1 MKEIM
6 KDKRTCFLLYC
17 LCFLLMMSCNSI
29 KIGTGQLMQY
39 TNISNIVPSC
49 QIITHT
55 LRSREYEDK
64 DEKYQI
70 SVRIE
75 ANDTIP
81 SWCFS
86 KIPMLTNVILS
97 NQISIVEDNAFYACK
112 NLRQINL
119 ENIIRCGESA
129 FKMTSLDTVSLNKC
143 KYVDDFAFSYC
154 TKLNAVYFSS
164 SIKKIGDFSFYADS
178 SLVSIEI
185 PNGEIGNSCFMGCG
199 NLKEVALGKVTRIG
213 EASFMGCSALVDVR
227 LSKGIK
233 IIEPMTFQDCTSL
246 NSIVLPEGIE
256 YIAENAFQGTGLTKV
271 TIPSSVKKIES
282 QAFANCNFLKTIT
295 ICNTNT
301 VVSYDA
307 FDENVIIEY
316 KKK

>member
-29 KIGTGQLMQY
+29 KNGTGQLMQY

-64 DEKYQI
+64 NEKNLI

-86 KIPMLTNVILS
+86 KIPTLTNVILS

-143 KYVDDFAFSYC
+143 KYVDDFAFSNC
-154 TKLNAVYFSS
+154 TKLNAVCFSS

-213 EASFMGCSALVDVR
+213 EAAFMGCSALVDVR

-256 YIAENAFQGTGLTKV
+256 YIAENAFQNTGLI
-271 TIPSSVKKIES
+271 TITVPSSVKEIKS
-282 QAFANCNFLKTIT
+282 QAFANCNLLKNVYFRSK
-295 ICNTNT
+295 NTDI
-301 VVSYDA
+301 SPDA
-307 FDENVIIEY
+307 FDKNVVINY
-316 KKK
+316 Q